1 MTRRRITDEER
12 TEQRRAAARERQA
25 RSRARR
31 RLQIDENAPE
41 DAAPPSED
49 FIPGENEFYEY
60 NEGNLSGTLPL
71 RIRQLARHTK
81 GAAKEEVLRW
91 MAPMILSGAT
101 AIQIGQIFNIST
113 ATSYRW
119 RSAYMEMVRK
129 KTVELEPV
137 DAYSA
142 QKDRIDTMRRYVFT
156 QITNLDQAP
165 GEQPLALNAEPAE
178 LQAQLVRMMQ
188 QANQHGNR
196 RNQAKV
202 ALISKFIELER
213 VELAL
218 NDAYGIADP
227 TAFKASKQQHGD
239 KGGQEQGFLKEMKGF
254 WSELASI
261 QEEEAENS
269 VLDMLRAEIA
279 RTPDRLPPGDDA

>member
-1 MTRRRITDEER
+1 MTRMTD
-12 TEQRRAAARERQA
+12 EQRRAAARERQA

-31 RLQIDENAPE
+31 RQLQIE
-41 DAAPPSED
+41 DGAEAQTQEPVED
-49 FIPGENEFYEY
+49 FIPGSTEFYEY

-101 AIQIGQIFNIST
+101 AIQLAQIFNIST
-113 ATSYRW
+113 ATAYRW
-119 RSAYMEMVRK
+119 RVAYREMVRK
-129 KTVELEPV
+129 QTVELEPV

-165 GEQPLALNAEPAE
+165 GEAPLTLNADPEQ
-178 LQAQLVRMMQ
+178 LQAQLVRAMQ

-202 ALISKFIELER
+202 ALITKFIELER
-213 VELAL
+213 IELAL
-218 NDAYGIADP
+218 NVEYGIADP
-227 TAFKASKQQHGD
+227 TAFKASKQQVGD
-239 KGGQEQGFLKEMKGF
+239 KGGEEQSFLKVMKSF
-254 WSELASI
+254 WGELASI
-261 QEEEAENS
+261 QDEEEAS
-269 VLDMLRAEIA
+269 SDVLDMLRAEID
-279 RTPDRLPPGDDA
+279 RNPDAESAP